1 MNNHMTEEKE
11 HEGQPARQL
20 FSILSSCFVA
30 LVALV
35 TVFAALSF
43 GTILYHAVYSS
54 PDQEV
59 SAASLALA
67 DATGSASAG
76 PGIIPASLI
85 IPSLNID
92 SQVDKVGIT
101 TSGSVGTPPSFTTT
115 AWYEYGPKPGS
126 PGMAII
132 DGHVN
137 NGLGLAGVFLNLD
150 TIKIGADIYVAD
162 TSGKELHFVVTG
174 TSTADYNGHLDDV
187 TANQTSAP
195 QLVLITC
202 EGKWIP
208 SSRTYDKRI
217 VVLADLK

>member
-30 LVALV
+30 IVALV

-92 SQVDKVGIT
+92 SQVA
-101 TSGSVGTPPSFTTT
+101 SEHRLLLPLL
-115 AWYEYGPKPGS
+115 
-126 PGMAII
+126 PGMNMARSQAA
-132 DGHVN
+132 
-137 NGLGLAGVFLNLD
+137 LEWR
-150 TIKIGADIYVAD
+150 
-162 TSGKELHFVVTG
+162 SSMG
-174 TSTADYNGHLDDV
+174 TSIMA
-187 TANQTSAP
+187 
-195 QLVLITC
+195 
-202 EGKWIP
+202 
-208 SSRTYDKRI
+208 
-217 VVLADLK
+217 